1 MVLGTSLD
9 LIMKRLVAAQIEK
22 GESGSDDEAVADI
35 KERLQIQDFNDPLF
49 RKKYDHLFDFEKWDE
64 EAVEKAQGVDGER
77 LVQRH
82 DLNELACDTVWDAE
96 VKESNDAKSK

>member
-1 MVLGTSLD
+1 
-9 LIMKRLVAAQIEK
+9 
-22 GESGSDDEAVADI
+22 
-35 KERLQIQDFNDPLF
+35 
-49 RKKYDHLFDFEKWDE
+49 
-64 EAVEKAQGVDGER
+64 VEKAQGVDGER